1 MINKTWGERLR
12 QLFGEIPNPSWTSLD
27 DVPLR
32 PRETRSTV
40 PRLVIG
46 DLPCG
51 SDARRRR
58 RYDRQRA
65 AAIAALSARRT
76 RMAAA
81 ASWRP

>member
-12 QLFGEIPNPSWTSLD
+12 QLFGEIPNPSWTDLA

-46 DLPCG
+46 DLPC
-51 SDARRRR
+51 SDAPAQTLAE
-58 RYDRQRA
+58 DVDTTGKAPRQ
-65 AAIAALSARRT
+65 
-76 RMAAA
+76 
-81 ASWRP
+81 